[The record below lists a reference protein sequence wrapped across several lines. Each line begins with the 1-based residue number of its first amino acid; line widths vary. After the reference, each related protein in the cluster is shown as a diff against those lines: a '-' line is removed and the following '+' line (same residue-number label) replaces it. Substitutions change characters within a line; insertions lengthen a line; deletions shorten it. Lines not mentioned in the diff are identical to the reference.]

1 MNTLKLIKKTIKYW
15 YLILIA
21 GLLLIGV
28 GLWAIIF
35 SSQSITAIAVVF
47 SLTFLIV
54 GLFETIF
61 AISNINKLDGW
72 GWELALGI
80 IKFVLGLILL
90 INPHISA
97 LTLAFYVGFLILFRS
112 LSAIIIALD
121 LKRYRILQ
129 WGNLLGLGIIGFVL
143 ALLLLFNPH
152 LAVMTIIVCISL
164 SLIVS
169 GIISIYLSLKIR
181 KIKSLAQKI
190 SADLISR
197 YEALKKDFEDIFIG

>member
-1 MNTLKLIKKTIKYW
+1 
-15 YLILIA
+15 
-21 GLLLIGV
+21 LIGV

-61 AISNINKLDGW
+61 AISNINELDGW

-181 KIKSLAQKI
+181 KIKSLAQKYQ
-190 SADLISR
+190 LI
-197 YEALKKDFEDIFIG
+197 

>member
-1 MNTLKLIKKTIKYW
+1 
-15 YLILIA
+15 
-21 GLLLIGV
+21 LIGV

-61 AISNINKLDGW
+61 AISNINELDGW

-97 LTLAFYVGFLILFRS
+97 LTLAFT
-112 LSAIIIALD
+112 SA
-121 LKRYRILQ
+121 
-129 WGNLLGLGIIGFVL
+129 F
-143 ALLLLFNPH
+143 
-152 LAVMTIIVCISL
+152 
-164 SLIVS
+164 
-169 GIISIYLSLKIR
+169 
-181 KIKSLAQKI
+181 
-190 SADLISR
+190 
-197 YEALKKDFEDIFIG
+197 